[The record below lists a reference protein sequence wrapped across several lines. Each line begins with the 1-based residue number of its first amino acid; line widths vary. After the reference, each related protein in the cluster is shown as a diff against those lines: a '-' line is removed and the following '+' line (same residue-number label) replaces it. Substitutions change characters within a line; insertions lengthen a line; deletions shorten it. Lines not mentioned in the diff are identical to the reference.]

1 MPSDAKQNLMIAG
14 TQLFAEHGFAGAS
27 VRDICTAAGVGR
39 NMIHHYFGNKDGLLA
54 AILDEFSN
62 EAFAPA
68 LRIIETPAKTAEEFR
83 LKLDLF
89 ITEKFEVLISYAQ
102 VFRILHREGSR
113 YLPMKD
119 LRDGLVAYV
128 DAGQKSG
135 FVSTDIDSTLIPG
148 FLLDRLGNQI
158 LFALAQGD
166 TAEHNVLI
174 NPDYKSEWLTTNKA
188 LLMFG
193 FVAKS

>member
-1 MPSDAKQNLMIAG
+1 M
-14 TQLFAEHGFAGAS
+14 
-27 VRDICTAAGVGR
+27 
-39 NMIHHYFGNKDGLLA
+39 
-54 AILDEFSN
+54 
-62 EAFAPA
+62 
-68 LRIIETPAKTAEEFR
+68 
-83 LKLDLF
+83 
-89 ITEKFEVLISYAQ
+89 
-102 VFRILHREGSR
+102 FRILHREGSR

-135 FVSTDIDSTLIPG
+135 FVSADIDSALIPG